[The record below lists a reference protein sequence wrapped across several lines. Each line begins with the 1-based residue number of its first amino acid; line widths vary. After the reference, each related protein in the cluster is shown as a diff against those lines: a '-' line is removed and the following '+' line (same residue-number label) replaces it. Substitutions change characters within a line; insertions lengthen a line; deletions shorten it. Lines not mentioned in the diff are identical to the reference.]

1 MPALP
6 GDSMNRPVIVI
17 AVLFLA
23 GYPLTHH
30 RAETELTGKA
40 APIALQ
46 TPVRIALIGFSRA
59 RATSDSLA
67 LESSFAEAFGR
78 DSRVALIDHSM
89 MQPALIGIGY
99 EGSINMSKDEA
110 RRLAAAIGCDFF
122 IAGKAEA
129 LTRSEVKNES
139 HEEAFAGV
147 MIVDGRT
154 GSLAVFFFVSK
165 KAATREGALGAVAKA
180 LSERAP
186 GYIDRMIQVRTRGPM
201 PALEDS
207 GNSPATADLIE
218 DIPEED
224 SPRAAGF
231 KPPQFLSRVKPGYTS
246 EAEQADITA
255 TVEVVAVFR
264 SNGEVGGVEI
274 ARWAGFG
281 LDESAIAAIRQ
292 LKYVPAMRD
301 GNPVNVRAMIRYNF
315 RRVNDLSQPQEQLV
329 PKPPDN
335 PERDLRQLF
344 KPTYR
349 RP

>member
-1 MPALP
+1 
-6 GDSMNRPVIVI
+6 MNRLAIVV
-17 AVLFLA
+17 AVLSLV
-23 GYPLTHH
+23 GYPPAHL
-30 RAETELTGKA
+30 RAAMEPIAKP

-46 TPVRIALIGFSRA
+46 TPLRIALIGFSRA
-59 RATSDSLA
+59 KATGDSVA
-67 LESSFAEAFGR
+67 LDSSFAEAFGR
-78 DSRVALIDHSM
+78 DSRVVLIDHSM
-89 MQPALIGIGY
+89 MQPALSGIGY
-99 EGSINMSKDEA
+99 EGSINMSKEEA

-122 IAGKAEA
+122 IVGKAEA

-154 GSLAVFFFVSK
+154 GSLAVFFFVSE
-165 KAATREGALGAVAKA
+165 KAATREGALRAVARA
-180 LSERAP
+180 LGERAP
-186 GYIDRMIQVRTRGPM
+186 GYIDSMIQIRTPGPM
-201 PALEDS
+201 PALKDS
-207 GNSPATADLIE
+207 GNSGDVIE
-218 DIPEED
+218 DMPEED

-255 TVEVVAVFR
+255 TVEVMAVFR

-274 ARWAGFG
+274 TRWAGFG
-281 LDESAIAAIRQ
+281 LDESAVAAVRQ
-292 LKYVPAMRD
+292 LKYAPATRD
-301 GNPVNVRAMIRYNF
+301 GNPVNIRAMIRYNF
-315 RRVNDLSQPQEQLV
+315 RRVNDVSQPQEQLV

>member
-6 GDSMNRPVIVI
+6 GDSMNRLAIVV
-17 AVLFLA
+17 AVLLLV
-23 GYPLTHH
+23 GYPPDHH
-30 RAETELTGKA
+30 AELIA
-40 APIALQ
+40 RIALQ

-59 RATSDSLA
+59 KATSASLA
-67 LESSFAEAFGR
+67 LDPSFAEAFGR
-78 DSRVALIDHSM
+78 DSRVVMIEHSM
-89 MQPALIGIGY
+89 MQPALTGIGY

-122 IAGKAEA
+122 IVGKAEA
-129 LTRSEVKNES
+129 LARSKVKNES

-154 GSLAVFFFVSK
+154 GSLAAFFFVSE
-165 KAATREGALGAVAKA
+165 KAATRETALSALAKA
-180 LSERAP
+180 LGERAP
-186 GYIDRMIQVRTRGPM
+186 RYIDRMIEMHTGGRM
-201 PALEDS
+201 PALRDS
-207 GNSPATADLIE
+207 GNSGDIIE
-218 DIPEED
+218 DRPEED

-231 KPPQFLSRVKPGYTS
+231 KPPEFLSRVKPNYPS
-246 EAEQADITA
+246 EAEQADVTA
-255 TVEVVAVFR
+255 TVEVMAVFR
-264 SNGEVGGVEI
+264 SNGEVGAVEI
-274 ARWAGFG
+274 TRWAGFG
-281 LDESAIAAIRQ
+281 LDESAVAAIRQ
-292 LKYVPAMRD
+292 LKYAPAMRD

-315 RRVNDLSQPQEQLV
+315 RRVNNLSQPQEQLV